1 MALAGYHI
9 GYDALLVI
17 APILLALQ
25 FEIELCA
32 ILPFVSFIIDIPYG
46 ALGTPTRLGFPDA
59 NPTVGTFLALSPFI
73 FIAPLLTVFLITRR
87 PSLRVLLWTFS
98 LSLVYFFT
106 GKPFSQQGP
115 ELSALAPAFFTFGW
129 GLLSARVFFP
139 NEKEQRSFDLKGVTL
154 YGLLLFCMW
163 SGKELLM
170 DQLIPGTS
178 IRIFNP
184 GYVFLTFGLIILLTH
199 RHIPIRPVI
208 KETFERSKRT
218 LIVFFCMTF
227 LVQQLRANGSLE
239 LLTRSLPEILLSGA
253 TPVLGWLG
261 SIFVGTSTMSNLLL
275 SKVVDPIRYVSLAA
289 GSAIGVQLAF
299 QSVVAMKSIL
309 HDQLSEKRIF
319 LLIAPLSLTYVLL
332 LCLNLWIFSILG
344 LSLR

>member
-1 MALAGYHI
+1 
-9 GYDALLVI
+9 
-17 APILLALQ
+17 
-25 FEIELCA
+25 
-32 ILPFVSFIIDIPYG
+32 
-46 ALGTPTRLGFPDA
+46 
-59 NPTVGTFLALSPFI
+59 
-73 FIAPLLTVFLITRR
+73 
-87 PSLRVLLWTFS
+87 
-98 LSLVYFFT
+98 
-106 GKPFSQQGP
+106 
-115 ELSALAPAFFTFGW
+115 
-129 GLLSARVFFP
+129 
-139 NEKEQRSFDLKGVTL
+139 
-154 YGLLLFCMW
+154 
-163 SGKELLM
+163 
-170 DQLIPGTS
+170 
-178 IRIFNP
+178 
-184 GYVFLTFGLIILLTH
+184 
-199 RHIPIRPVI
+199 
-208 KETFERSKRT
+208 
-218 LIVFFCMTF
+218 MTF

-239 LLTRSLPEILLSGA
+239 LLTRSLPEALLSGA